1 MSSFA
6 LCSFK
11 NASLSLSLSFDSAG
25 RIAGMYFKPST
36 EPTPSAGAYQPPP
49 YVDLTAFTERGVT
62 VGSGQWALPGTLS
75 VPNSR
80 GPFPAVVLV
89 PGSGPNDRDET
100 LGANKPFR
108 DLAWGLASRGIVVLR
123 YEKRTREHADL
134 FTPDVLQTL
143 TLQGETIADA
153 LSAAV
158 LLRTQPE
165 VNPSQ
170 VYILGHSLGA
180 LAAPRIGQQ
189 NPRLAGIILLA
200 APAKPLEDVYVAQ
213 LTYIFGLDGVISA
226 EEQTMI
232 DIARIQA
239 ALVKSPDLT
248 ADTPSTQ
255 LPLNASGAYWLDL
268 RDYHPEQV
276 AAALDMRILILQG
289 GRDYQVT
296 PDNLTAF
303 QTALA
308 GKTNVTLHLYP
319 DLNHLFMSGSTPST
333 PAEYDIPSHVAEQ
346 VVMDIADWILG
357 K

>member
-1 MSSFA
+1 VF
-6 LCSFK
+6 LQ

-143 TLQGETIADA
+143 TLQARPSLMPCPL
-153 LSAAV
+153 LSSCAPNLKLTRRRCTYSV
-158 LLRTQPE
+158 I
-165 VNPSQ
+165 PS
-170 VYILGHSLGA
+170 V
-180 LAAPRIGQQ
+180 R
-189 NPRLAGIILLA
+189 
-200 APAKPLEDVYVAQ
+200 
-213 LTYIFGLDGVISA
+213 
-226 EEQTMI
+226 
-232 DIARIQA
+232 
-239 ALVKSPDLT
+239 
-248 ADTPSTQ
+248 
-255 LPLNASGAYWLDL
+255 LPLRAS
-268 RDYHPEQV
+268 V
-276 AAALDMRILILQG
+276 SRIPVWRASSCSPRQPN
-289 GRDYQVT
+289 RWR
-296 PDNLTAF
+296 
-303 QTALA
+303 
-308 GKTNVTLHLYP
+308 
-319 DLNHLFMSGSTPST
+319 MSMLPSSPT
-333 PAEYDIPSHVAEQ
+333 SSVWMA
-346 VVMDIADWILG
+346 
-357 K
+357 